1 MSDEYLRLAVFIAA
15 VLAVAG
21 TSRADDLAYVS
32 DKELTEEIENRNA
45 DISRARSRMTSLASE
60 EIRAR
65 EELRHANIN
74 SEHTETLVAARAK
87 LLYRLC
93 RNGGS
98 LRYLLGST
106 SATQLVKRLDI
117 LRRLVRDG
125 LLSQRQAG
133 FRLADAQNKLEEIR
147 QSLRDTSALLTT
159 LEEAQGELVAEQKR
173 RAGKQ
178 FRVAIR

>member
-1 MSDEYLRLAVFIAA
+1 MPDRYLRPATLLAIA
-15 VLAVAG
+15 LAFAG
-21 TSRADDLAYVS
+21 ASRADDLTYVS
-32 DKELTEEIENRNA
+32 DEELIEEVENRKA
-45 DISRARSRMTSLASE
+45 DILRARARMTSLEGE
-60 EIRAR
+60 EVCAR
-65 EELRHANIN
+65 EELENASAN
-74 SEHTETLVAARAK
+74 SKHTETLVAARAR
-87 LLYRLC
+87 LLYRLS

-117 LRRLVRDG
+117 LKRLVRDG

-133 FRLADAQNKLEEIR
+133 LRLADAENKLEEIR
-147 QSLRDTSALLTT
+147 QSLRDAAALLTI

-173 RAGKQ
+173 RQ